1 MEITT
6 NELRKIAEHQ
16 NIETLTGFTSDPDA
30 IFMNDPE
37 TKGMIKY
44 NPEMNLEQ
52 LEMIIDWCIKSGFDI
67 AIQFEQGTKKWGC
80 EIFTTENYYSEF
92 GTNKS
97 TAFLKSFL
105 QLIETK

>member
-1 MEITT
+1 M
-6 NELRKIAEHQ
+6 
-16 NIETLTGFTSDPDA
+16 
-30 IFMNDPE
+30 IFH
-37 TKGMIKY
+37 
-44 NPEMNLEQ
+44 
-52 LEMIIDWCIKSGFDI
+52 FDI

-105 QLIETK
+105 QLIETMDITDFDQMEYEDANRDVYYCPLCLAMFEEECICD